1 MEKTLKEKIDDA
13 LVELLDTWEIL
24 QTIGSIEM
32 FSLLIDDTIKYD
44 ALLKEYQQ
52 TLDNEMDL

>member
-24 QTIGSIEM
+24 QTIGSIEV

>member
-24 QTIGSIEM
+24 QTIGSIEV

-52 TLDNEMDL
+52 TLDIEMDL

>member
-52 TLDNEMDL
+52 TLDIEMDL

>member
-24 QTIGSIEM
+24 QTIGSIEV
-32 FSLLIDDTIKYD
+32 FSLLINDTIKYD

-52 TLDNEMDL
+52 TFDNEMDL